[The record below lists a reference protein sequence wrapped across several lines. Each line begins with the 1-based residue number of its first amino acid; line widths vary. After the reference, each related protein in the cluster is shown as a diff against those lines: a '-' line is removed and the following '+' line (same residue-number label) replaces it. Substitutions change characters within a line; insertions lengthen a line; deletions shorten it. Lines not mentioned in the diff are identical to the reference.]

1 MLAGTQTAEGLEVT
15 TQLTQRRKAARG
27 KPVKREFTAELFGHI
42 ESLLRTMDETGT
54 FELEFAGEFQGVVIE
69 VSAGRHRFDLAFDD
83 GSDE

>member
-1 MLAGTQTAEGLEVT
+1 MT
-15 TQLTQRRKAARG
+15 TQLAQRKKAVRV

-54 FELEFAGEFQGVVIE
+54 FELELAGEFQGVVFE
-69 VSAGRHRFDLAFDD
+69 VSAGRHRFDLTFDD